1 VQAKGTAEGA
11 ALITQYAP
19 FMVFFLIAGHA
30 LADYPLQS
38 EFMAIGKGSREKPHN
53 GVPWY
58 YCLGA
63 HCLVHGLVVA
73 LMTGY
78 VFLGIAETVAHWF
91 IDDAKCRKWT
101 GIHTDQALHIAC
113 KLLWV
118 GCIAHGWVPA

>member
-1 VQAKGTAEGA
+1 MF
-11 ALITQYAP
+11 ITDP
-19 FMVFFLIAGHA
+19 IFLFFGLLAGHA

-73 LMTGY
+73 LITTN
-78 VFLGIAETVAHWF
+78 VWLGIAETICHWF

-101 GIHTDQALHIAC
+101 DIHTDQALHIAC
-113 KLLWV
+113 KVIWILVV
-118 GCIAHGWVPA
+118 GFTM